1 MGTLKSVYYKISKN
15 MLEHLQKAV
24 SLWLKMLFF
33 NSLADLL
40 SCLFWNIFQSLVLRW
55 GAHL

>member
-1 MGTLKSVYYKISKN
+1 MGTLKSVYCKMSKK
-15 MLEHLQKAV
+15 MLKPLQKAV

>member
-1 MGTLKSVYYKISKN
+1 MGTLKSVYCKMSKN